1 MAYLWP
7 APPPKQFVLCFDGT
21 GNRFSGD
28 TSDTNVLKIYR
39 MLDRTKSH
47 QFHYYQPGIGTYVS
61 SNSLSS
67 IGRIQRIRSA
77 YLKMKDAAIGS
88 SFDEHVLGG
97 YKFLMRYYTPG
108 DDIYMFGFS
117 RGSYTARFL
126 AEMLDFI
133 GLLEAGNE
141 ELIRFA
147 WKTFAK
153 WQRRSSETE
162 EDQRERKKLFKYML
176 AFRETFSRPIKQI
189 RFMGLFDTV
198 NSVPAFENPW
208 MRRSRFPY
216 TARSSAHIIRHAVS
230 IDERR
235 AKFRQD
241 LISGMTPWNPTSHNH
256 PTHHWHPHIH
266 NEETPEIVVND
277 AGCEHKEAH
286 DSQPHV
292 AEKMIKNRVYRLPD
306 SQGQNIYR
314 VTPSQHIGLTN
325 PGQTASRED
334 VASIKSDQSGFSLR
348 VRRLLIS
355 DETEGAQDI
364 KEVWFAG
371 QHGDVGGG
379 WKLDPNDEWPLSH
392 IPLVWMVQEAKLAG
406 LRFDSMKLKQFECHD
421 EPVRSFSGFEPNFN
435 SKCTRDNDFEKHGS
449 IPSTSTFHKALKHA
463 GDKGIVH
470 DCLRF
475 GGGLPSIS
483 TMSWWIMEYLPFRR
497 MDLQPDGSWKPINWP
512 LPYGEVRDI
521 PNNAEI
527 HVSAIRRMQADSS
540 YRPGNLI
547 IGGGGRGVK
556 RAPEK
561 YGIGEWIIS
570 SNEGDPVRETYVRK
584 GEAQIRSEA

>member
-1 MAYLWP
+1 
-7 APPPKQFVLCFDGT
+7 
-21 GNRFSGD
+21 
-28 TSDTNVLKIYR
+28 
-39 MLDRTKSH
+39 MLDRTKSN

-61 SNSLSS
+61 SNSLSTT
-67 IGRIQRIRSA
+67 GRIQRIRSA

-153 WQRRSSETE
+153 WQQRNGDTQ
-162 EDQRERKKLFKYML
+162 EDQKERKKLFEYML

-208 MRRSRFPY
+208 MRRSKFPY

-241 LISGMTPWNPTSHNH
+241 LISGMTPWNPMSLHH
-256 PTHHWHPHIH
+256 HHHWHPHLH
-266 NEETPEIVVND
+266 NKEHHEEAPDIIVSD
-277 AGCEHKEAH
+277 ARCEDQGTNSTAPKDE
-286 DSQPHV
+286 Q
-292 AEKMIKNRVYRLPD
+292 RVYRPPNVQETPHRYRAPNSKSNELTLTVPD
-306 SQGQNIYR
+306 QANSD
-314 VTPSQHIGLTN
+314 TTSM
-325 PGQTASRED
+325 
-334 VASIKSDQSGFSLR
+334 KSDQSGLSLR
-348 VRRLLIS
+348 VRRLLVS

-379 WKLDPNDEWPLSH
+379 WKLDPNDAWPLSH
-392 IPLVWMVQEAKLAG
+392 IPLVWMVKEAKIACLH
-406 LRFDSMKLKQFECHD
+406 FDKTKLKNFECDSESEDSFTESENKMYSAKEAANSQNHD
-421 EPVRSFSGFEPNFN
+421 YGAPKLSFH
-435 SKCTRDNDFEKHGS
+435 R
-449 IPSTSTFHKALKHA
+449 ALKHS
-463 GDKGIVH
+463 GEKGIVH

-475 GGGLPSIS
+475 GGGLPSLS
-483 TMSWWIMEYLPFRR
+483 TISWWIMEYLPFRR

-521 PNNAEI
+521 PEDAEVHASVI
-527 HVSAIRRMQADSS
+527 HRMQIDAS

-561 YGIGEWIIS
+561 YGIGKWAVF
-570 SNEGDPVRETYVRK
+570 SNEGDPVRETYRRK
-584 GEAQIRSEA
+584 NQVTQN